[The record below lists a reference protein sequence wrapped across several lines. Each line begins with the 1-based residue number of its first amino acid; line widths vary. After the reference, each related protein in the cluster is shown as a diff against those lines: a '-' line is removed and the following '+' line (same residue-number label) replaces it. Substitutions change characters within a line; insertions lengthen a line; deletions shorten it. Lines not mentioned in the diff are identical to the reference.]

1 MNIMVLDVELNQPSR
16 KVIQIGAAVF
26 NARNAAL
33 IERLELYVNPNE
45 PIDPFITELTGIT
58 NSDVAGGVTIYEAYN
73 ELKRFHAKHKCF
85 RNPMV
90 WGSGVRNDSIA
101 IYEDYLKFGDSLG
114 ENDLD
119 FDTENFMGF
128 RVIDVKTIYQ
138 SQAIFENSQYAG
150 GLKDCMK
157 KMGLEFEGEAH
168 RALTDAINTFRIW
181 YHLMRIFHDGKTA
194 QRKAGK

>member
-1 MNIMVLDVELNQPSR
+1 MNVMVLDVELNQPSG

-33 IERLELYVNPNE
+33 IEQLELYVNPGE
-45 PIDPFITELTGIT
+45 PIDPFITELTGIKD
-58 NSDVAGGVTIYEAYN
+58 SDVQGGVSIIEAYE
-73 ELKRFHAKHKCF
+73 ELKRLHKKHKCF

-101 IYEDYLKFGDSLG
+101 IDEDYRRYAKENGMETDS
-114 ENDLD
+114 
-119 FDTENFMGF
+119 ENFMGF

-138 SQAIFENSQYAG
+138 SVAIFENSQYAG

-157 KMGLEFEGEAH
+157 KLGLEFEGDAH
-168 RALTDAINTFRIW
+168 RALNDAINTFRIW

>member
-1 MNIMVLDVELNQPSR
+1 MNLMVLDVELNQPSR

-33 IERLELYVNPNE
+33 IDRLEIYVNPDE
-45 PIDPFITELTGIT
+45 TIDPFITELTGIK
-58 NSDVAGGVTIYEAYN
+58 NSDVQSGMSIYEAYN
-73 ELKRFHAKHKCF
+73 ELKRFHSKHKCF

-101 IYEDYLKFGDSLG
+101 IDEDYRRYAKENGMETDS
-114 ENDLD
+114 
-119 FDTENFMGF
+119 ENFMGF

-138 SQAIFENSQYAG
+138 SVQIFENSQYSG
-150 GLKDCMK
+150 GLKDSMK
-157 KMGLEFEGEAH
+157 KLGLEFEGEAH
-168 RALTDAINTFRIW
+168 RALTDAVNTFRIW

-194 QRKAGK
+194 QRKERK